1 MRRSMVD
8 LLRISDLL
16 SILNLSFGFISIA
29 FSLSG
34 KYWLS
39 LSFILL
45 SILGDGL
52 DGLVARSLGEGELGE
67 RIDSLAD
74 MVSFSIAPSAL
85 AYSLYRSIYIMP
97 FLILYLG
104 CSAVRLS
111 AYHLFKK
118 EDSFVGL
125 PVSACCLMI
134 SSACMFSMDVF
145 LMDIML
151 IVLSLDMVSKI
162 PYPKVDGFIGSVAL
176 ILILSVLIVREGFD
190 LIFVK
195 ILFFSSMIYVMLG
208 PFYAR
213 YLAPRTKIF

>member
-1 MRRSMVD
+1 
-8 LLRISDLL
+8 
-16 SILNLSFGFISIA
+16 
-29 FSLSG
+29 
-34 KYWLS
+34 
-39 LSFILL
+39 
-45 SILGDGL
+45 
-52 DGLVARSLGEGELGE
+52 
-67 RIDSLAD
+67 
-74 MVSFSIAPSAL
+74 
-85 AYSLYRSIYIMP
+85 
-97 FLILYLG
+97 
-104 CSAVRLS
+104 
-111 AYHLFKK
+111 
-118 EDSFVGL
+118 
-125 PVSACCLMI
+125 LMI
-134 SSACMFSMDVF
+134 SSACMFSMDVL